1 MEKFVYAIPS
11 YNRADKQVTLDYLS
25 GMGVPKE
32 KIWIFVQTEE
42 DYENYQ
48 KHKDRAKIKMVPATR
63 GVAAR
68 NNILNGLKGNNIL
81 MMDDDVK
88 AILSLNGKE
97 LTPFRER
104 IDIAFAFNRCFEQT
118 RGLRAKV
125 FGIYPV
131 ANAFFMSNDISTR
144 VAINTI
150 FGFASDFTVRF
161 DERFETKEDAE
172 ICGRILK
179 HGSRVVRFNNLAVN
193 ADHRKDKN
201 GYFDQWHHDENV
213 RSVKQLCARFPD
225 IFAPKKDQPWEVRVK
240 LKDEKFQSKEFR
252 NTAAA
257 QKRTGGEG

>member
-11 YNRADKQVTLDYLS
+11 YNRVDKQVTLDYLS
-25 GMGVPKE
+25 GMGVPKD

-42 DYENYQ
+42 DFGKYQ
-48 KHKDRAKIKMVPATR
+48 RHADRATIVMMPATR

-68 NNILNGLKGNNIL
+68 NNILNRLQGENIV

-88 AILSLNGKE
+88 AILSLNGGKLVAFE
-97 LTPFRER
+97 KRM
-104 IDIAFAFNRCFEQT
+104 DIAFAFNRCFEQT

-131 ANAFFMSNDISTR
+131 ANAFFMSNDVSTR
-144 VAINTI
+144 VSINTI

-172 ICGRILK
+172 ICGRMLK
-179 HGSRVVRFNNLAVN
+179 HGSRIVRFNNLAVN

-201 GYFDQWHHDENV
+201 GYYDQWHHDENV
-213 RSVKQLCARFPD
+213 RSVRQLCARFPD
-225 IFAPKKDQPWEVRVK
+225 IFAPKKGQPWEVRVK

-257 QKRTGGEG
+257 K